1 MIQGRRRCE
10 YRKQA
15 QGADSMRRKGSGL
28 VAGSLLAL
36 LMLAPGDARAI
47 MSGEAS
53 ALVPS
58 SDTDYAAG
66 KAAFQAENWQVAIA
80 NLTMVVLRRPWHDNA
95 HNMLGYSW
103 RKLGNY
109 DLSLEHYQTALELN
123 PRHKDAL
130 AYLGEA
136 YLDLGQLENANAT
149 FQRLAKVCGFI
160 VMGFDN
166 DGWRFG
172 CEELEALHT
181 AFLERGLTPP
191 SS

>member
-1 MIQGRRRCE
+1 
-10 YRKQA
+10 
-15 QGADSMRRKGSGL
+15 MRRKGSGL

-109 DLSLEHYQTALELN
+109 EMSLEHYQTALELN

-136 YLDLGQLENANAT
+136 YLDLGQLENANVT
-149 FQRLAKVCGFI
+149 FQRLAKVFGFI

-166 DGWRFG
+166 DCWRFG

>member
-1 MIQGRRRCE
+1 
-10 YRKQA
+10 
-15 QGADSMRRKGSGL
+15 MRRYGSRL
-28 VAGSLLAL
+28 AVWPLLAL
-36 LMLAPGDARAI
+36 LTLGPGEARAI

-58 SDTDYAAG
+58 SDADYAAG
-66 KAAFQAENWQVAIA
+66 KAAFLAENWQVAIA

-109 DLSLEHYQTALELN
+109 ELSLDHYQTALTLN

-136 YLDLGQLENANAT
+136 YLDMGRVADANAT
-149 FQRLAKVCGFI
+149 FLRLAKVCGFV

-172 CEELEALHT
+172 CEELEAL
-181 AFLERGLTPP
+181 AAAYGERGMAPP
-191 SS
+191 LS